1 MATKKFTVRNPRAY
15 VRGATPVVSMA
26 TKVSN
31 AIGNADNGWQYSA
44 RDVALADCQGHLEVE
59 GLEQILD
66 RKMMEIA
73 MLRKALAQARAKART
88 AGRQ

>member
-1 MATKKFTVRNPRAY
+1 M
-15 VRGATPVVSMA
+15 RGATPVVSKA
-26 TKVSN
+26 AKVSTAIDN
-31 AIGNADNGWQYSA
+31 ANNGWQYSA
-44 RDVALADCQGHLEVE
+44 RDMALSDCQGHLEVE